1 MLTGT
6 AYYFLEQWL
15 KVLHINLRSNFTD
28 TAYATSLWTN
38 AHRYYILLFRAMI
51 TGTAYKSL
59 EQSHR
64 YCIHFW
70 SNVYRNC
77 IQVIGAISQIMHT
90 LLHFGPLLTGTAYYL
105 LEHCFQ
111 VLHMPFGAKLTHTAY
126 FLMGHCSKIL
136 HKNIQQGS
144 EQFRVLRTYFWTIAQ
159 RYCILLFRNNY
170 YRNSTLPLGTML
182 SAQSC
187 TAYHLFEECSV
198 THR

>member
-1 MLTGT
+1 
-6 AYYFLEQWL
+6 
-15 KVLHINLRSNFTD
+15 
-28 TAYATSLWTN
+28 
-38 AHRYYILLFRAMI
+38 MI

-77 IQVIGAISQIMHT
+77 IQVFGAISQIMHT

-136 HKNIQQGS
+136 HNTSQSK
-144 EQFRVLRTYFWTIAQ
+144 AQ
-159 RYCILLFRNNY
+159 RFCILPFGAI
-170 YRNSTLPLGTML
+170 LPDTVTVCFLWDQCSRMCCIPPIWTML
-182 SAQSC
+182 SNSQVMHTLPAGPMPMV
-187 TAYHLFEECSV
+187 TAYSILIIY
-198 THR
+198 RKIIILL